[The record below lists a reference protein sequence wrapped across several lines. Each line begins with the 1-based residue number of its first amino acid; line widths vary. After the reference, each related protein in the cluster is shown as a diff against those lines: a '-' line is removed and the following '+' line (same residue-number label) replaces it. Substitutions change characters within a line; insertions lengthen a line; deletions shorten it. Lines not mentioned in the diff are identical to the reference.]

1 MGDLWVTTGYPT
13 ITPPAAQ
20 HELAP
25 GQIVVHPTAPPPEW
39 HHAGTDT
46 QVVEHARRH
55 PLSDPR
61 LSGPINAHNQAAHQQ
76 AQRQH
81 EASRAAAAME
91 PTEPFL
97 SQQDQQAQMQAEYAH
112 LIAAQEQADR
122 QAASAMWGASQ
133 LQVPRP
139 PEAAPEPETY
149 GPAEGA
155 GLPVAPPVAID
166 IRSYQDAAQPDRPYM
181 AAAGGAPLGQ
191 RHAWTDMLRMVGGDV

>member
-13 ITPPAAQ
+13 ITPPAAPY
-20 HELAP
+20 ELAP
-25 GQIVVHPTAPPPEW
+25 GQVVVHPTAPPPEW
-39 HHAGTDT
+39 HHADT

-81 EASRAAAAME
+81 EAAAAAAATD
-91 PTEPFL
+91 PADQFL
-97 SQQDQQAQMQAEYAH
+97 SQQDQLAQMQAEYAH
-112 LIAAQEQADR
+112 QVAAQEQADR
-122 QAASAMWGASQ
+122 QAASALWGASQ

-149 GPAEGA
+149 GPAEGV
-155 GLPVAPPVAID
+155 GPVAPPVAID
-166 IRSYQDAAQPDRPYM
+166 IRSYQDAGQPDRPYM
-181 AAAGGAPLGQ
+181 AGGAPSGQ